1 MQIWTASGREKKNHY
16 AAVSIFGI
24 VGITALAMG
33 FCIVFSILFL
43 LFDWSAWTGLLFCI
57 AATALAVWPAVRVGR
72 RARKDSLL
80 FCLDD
85 EGRLFAVDAGQI
97 VPCQGGLLGYGQ
109 MALEIQS
116 EIERLKRQITE
127 QRQAPARGEM
137 ILSVEKMREKE
148 NGCRLVCRVRNLE
161 GREYRRR
168 WFVARGYE
176 NEAELFWQLQCRGP
190 GRSSLRF

>member
-1 MQIWTASGREKKNHY
+1 MDPDGR
-16 AAVSIFGI
+16 S
-24 VGITALAMG
+24 L
-33 FCIVFSILFL
+33 VFSILFL

-57 AATALAVWPAVRVGR
+57 AATALAVWLAVRVGR